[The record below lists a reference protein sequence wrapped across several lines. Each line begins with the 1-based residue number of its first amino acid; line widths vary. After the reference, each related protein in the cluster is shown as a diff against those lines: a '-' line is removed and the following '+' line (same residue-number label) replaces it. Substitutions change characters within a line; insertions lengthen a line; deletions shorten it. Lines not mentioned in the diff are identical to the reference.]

1 MVKLNAFALPI
12 HSLFRLISYFDSF
25 SISQEFRLLTLSSER
40 GGCETDKT
48 NDCVQVNHY
57 SMMTGQFSISFFIT
71 FVYYGLQS
79 ILVASTT
86 SDSINNSDY
95 SGSEHATLQDLQP

>member
-1 MVKLNAFALPI
+1 
-12 HSLFRLISYFDSF
+12 
-25 SISQEFRLLTLSSER
+25 
-40 GGCETDKT
+40 
-48 NDCVQVNHY
+48 
-57 SMMTGQFSISFFIT
+57 MMTGQFSISFFIT

-86 SDSINNSDY
+86 NDSINNSDY